1 MSEKLLTRDF
11 LSKENT
17 AQLYKEITLVNEY
30 SNLNKQ
36 QKDFIINNLIEIMK
50 RIYKT
55 LDFSKINNTNLLN
68 IKKQYNTIVIKQTS
82 ELIKTNIG
90 KIDNNQNLNNRS
102 AERTFNSIKN
112 PSINITSVDRP
123 SSSIG
128 GQNAIPPQMKVSE
141 DFVKK
146 TSGDIATR
154 LAELENSRR
163 TNNNTIPT
171 DVPDFLKPVKV
182 GREETF
188 GISNPNYSM
197 NNSSNNSSNHSSE
210 RKLEGF
216 GDIQEN
222 FRDNG
227 PNIDTSKY
235 SDNMTL
241 QDRLKKLEA
250 ERGMPVVNQ
259 FPSQQNQPQQS
270 QPQYQPQQMM
280 NQPSPQQYQPQQM
293 MNQQQYQPQQ
303 MMNQLPSS
311 QQYQP
316 QPMMN
321 QPPPSQQYQPQ
332 QMMNQPPPSQQYQP
346 MMNQPPPSQQYQPQQ
361 MMNQIPPQNNQS
373 DELFQQ
379 LNEMKMI
386 LKNLK
391 DENNN
396 LKHQIKNRP
405 SIKTLQLDINK
416 TTSIYKFQFNPIN
429 NILSLKL
436 LSYNLPQPVYNIFD
450 ASNFVYEINDI
461 QHQIIIPKGN
471 YNIDM
476 LLNTL
481 NNNNDLI
488 FSIDYTQK
496 VSVKSKDDT
505 SEFIIRPTFISLK
518 IGFNMDDYLSSNKTA
533 YKIFDLRLPS
543 KLLLYIK
550 NINQNPVCVLNFN
563 NTSVCNLQ
571 FNTPLTLSS
580 LDLEFYTEDN
590 ILYNFNDLAYN
601 LSFALEI
608 QSE

>member
-17 AQLYKEITLVNEY
+17 TQLYKEITLVNEY
-30 SNLNKQ
+30 SNLNKP

-50 RIYKT
+50 RVYKT

-82 ELIKTNIG
+82 DLIKNNIN
-90 KIDNNQNLNNRS
+90 KVDNNQNLNNRS

-128 GQNAIPPQMKVSE
+128 GQNAIPPQMKVSD

-171 DVPDFLKPVKV
+171 DIPDFLKPVKV

-188 GISNPNYSM
+188 GISNPNY
-197 NNSSNNSSNHSSE
+197 SSNHSSE

-227 PNIDTSKY
+227 PNIDVSKY
-235 SDNMTL
+235 SDNMSL
-241 QDRLKKLEA
+241 QDRLKKLET
-250 ERGMPVVNQ
+250 ERGMSVVNQ
-259 FPSQQNQPQQS
+259 QQSQPPS
-270 QPQYQPQQMM
+270 QPQYQSQS
-280 NQPSPQQYQPQQM
+280 QPSPQQYQPQ
-293 MNQQQYQPQQ
+293 YQPQ
-303 MMNQLPSS
+303 PSP

-316 QPMMN
+316 QP
-321 QPPPSQQYQPQ
+321 QSSPQQYQPQ
-332 QMMNQPPPSQQYQP
+332 YQPPPPQQYQP
-346 MMNQPPPSQQYQPQQ
+346 PPPQQYQPQYQ
-361 MMNQIPPQNNQS
+361 PPPPQNNQS

-396 LKHQIKNRP
+396 LKHQIKNKP

-416 TTSIYKFQFNPIN
+416 TNSIYKFQFNPIN

-450 ASNFVYEINDI
+450 TINFVYEINDI

-471 YNIDM
+471 YTIDM

-496 VSVKSKDDT
+496 VSVKSKEER
-505 SEFIIRPTFISLK
+505 SEFIIKPTFISLK
-518 IGFNMDDYLSSNKTA
+518 LGFNIDDHLSSNKTA

-571 FNTPLTLSS
+571 FNNPLTLSS

-601 LSFALEI
+601 LSFALDI